1 MSAGRTFG
9 TIGTFRAPPR
19 AVQSDI
25 AAVELPEGPGLA
37 YKMRFLLG
45 HRSNQI
51 DSDDLK
57 LTGRQPTATA
67 ALAKSGTVGA
77 YFYGVR
83 SCGGGRR
90 PRGLSAGAELRL
102 SLTARG
108 TRTAAG
114 RVEKPRV
121 VRGRD
126 AGLRQGHATVRM
138 RPGTTRIA
146 AALPIRGV
154 LVVAMALRCR
164 LLRADICHSLCANPR
179 PIHGELREERPSGRV
194 ILVNHGSKAD
204 SNSTRRATPAQQ
216 PLLPSI
222 HVARQWTT
230 ATAVVVAYVA
240 LEWVREALINAAMR
254 SFAA

>member
-67 ALAKSGTVGA
+67 SLAKSGTVGA

-83 SCGGGRR
+83 SCADGRR

-114 RVEKPRV
+114 RFEKPPV

-126 AGLRQGHATVRM
+126 AGLRQATRLFGCDPERRGSPRPCPYGGSWWSQWPSDAGCYVRTFVTVFAPIPARFTASYEKNV
-138 RPGTTRIA
+138 RPG
-146 AALPIRGV
+146 
-154 LVVAMALRCR
+154 
-164 LLRADICHSLCANPR
+164 
-179 PIHGELREERPSGRV
+179 ELFS
-194 ILVNHGSKAD
+194 
-204 SNSTRRATPAQQ
+204 
-216 PLLPSI
+216 
-222 HVARQWTT
+222 
-230 ATAVVVAYVA
+230 
-240 LEWVREALINAAMR
+240 
-254 SFAA
+254 

>member
-67 ALAKSGTVGA
+67 SLAKSGTLRA

-83 SCGGGRR
+83 SCGDGRR
-90 PRGLSAGAELRL
+90 PRDLSAGADR
-102 SLTARG
+102 RG
-108 TRTAAG
+108 LAHAG
-114 RVEKPRV
+114 AWWSQWPS
-121 VRGRD
+121 D
-126 AGLRQGHATVRM
+126 AGCYVRTFVTVFAPIPARFTASYEKNV
-138 RPGTTRIA
+138 RPG
-146 AALPIRGV
+146 
-154 LVVAMALRCR
+154 
-164 LLRADICHSLCANPR
+164 
-179 PIHGELREERPSGRV
+179 ELFS
-194 ILVNHGSKAD
+194 
-204 SNSTRRATPAQQ
+204 
-216 PLLPSI
+216 
-222 HVARQWTT
+222 
-230 ATAVVVAYVA
+230 
-240 LEWVREALINAAMR
+240 
-254 SFAA
+254 

>member
-67 ALAKSGTVGA
+67 SLAKSGTVGA

-83 SCGGGRR
+83 SCGDGRR
-90 PRGLSAGAELRL
+90 PRGLSADAELRL

-114 RVEKPRV
+114 RFEKPRV

-126 AGLRQGHATVRM
+126 PGLRQGHATVRM

-146 AALPIRGV
+146 AALPIRGSWWSQWPSDAGCYV
-154 LVVAMALRCR
+154 RTFVTVFAPIPARFT
-164 LLRADICHSLCANPR
+164 ASYEKNVR
-179 PIHGELREERPSGRV
+179 PGELFS
-194 ILVNHGSKAD
+194 
-204 SNSTRRATPAQQ
+204 
-216 PLLPSI
+216 
-222 HVARQWTT
+222 
-230 ATAVVVAYVA
+230 
-240 LEWVREALINAAMR
+240 
-254 SFAA
+254 